1 MTGNFNQVVNAI
13 VRSLPPDILQLLLFS
28 LSGGYDKF
36 TYSIMANASGRAI
49 LIEQRLTTD
58 TELSFQRACRVIN
71 ACVYDFAIPAANAF
85 AETRPLLQHQNIFSG
100 NRQLPGNRQANDA
113 RPHYADVYHL

>member
-71 ACVYDFAIPAANAF
+71 TCMYDFAIPAANAF
-85 AETRPLLQHQNIFSG
+85 AEPSPLLQHQNIFSG
-100 NRQLPGNRQANDA
+100 NR
-113 RPHYADVYHL
+113 